1 MLLRDETL
9 QPTEE
14 ALKNTLKPEVYASWS
29 ALLPRLGSEH
39 GITGE
44 WRYYNDG
51 KAWLFKAACKKKT
64 IFWLSA
70 WEDFLK
76 ISFYFTDT
84 TAAGIE
90 ELNVSDDI
98 KTAFANCPK
107 VGKLKPLTLEISNI
121 EQLDALFEIIRY
133 KLTVL

>member
-1 MLLRDETL
+1 MLLRDQSL

-14 ALKNTLKPEVYASWS
+14 LLKNTLRPEVFASWS
-29 ALLPRLGSEH
+29 ALMPKLSAVH

-51 KAWLFKAACKKKT
+51 KAWLFKAERKKKT

-84 TAAGIE
+84 TAAGIA
-90 ELNVSDDI
+90 ELNVSNAI
-98 KTAFANCPK
+98 KTTFANCPK
-107 VGKLKPLTLEISNI
+107 VGKLKPLTREISNI
-121 EQLDALFEIIRY
+121 EQLDELFEIIRY
-133 KLTVL
+133 KLSVL